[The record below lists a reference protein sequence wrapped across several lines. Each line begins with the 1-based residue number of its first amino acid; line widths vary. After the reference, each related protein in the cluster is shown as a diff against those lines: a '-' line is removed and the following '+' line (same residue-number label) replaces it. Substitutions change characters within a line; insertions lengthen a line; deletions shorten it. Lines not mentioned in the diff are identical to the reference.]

1 MCPAC
6 ATVNLTLLEIK
17 EKANRFFVANVDRGW
32 VTDSDPVD
40 KMKYV
45 VVTGGVLSGL
55 GKGVTASSIGVLLK
69 SAGLRVTAVKI
80 DPYLNTDAGTMSPFE
95 HGEVFVL
102 DDGGEVD
109 LDLGNY
115 ERFLDVCLTKEN
127 NITTGKV
134 YESVIEKE
142 RRGDY
147 LGKTVQ
153 VIPHITNEIQ
163 DWIERVAHTPSDGNG
178 KEPDACVIELGGTV
192 GDIESAPFVEALR
205 QFQFRVGQENVCF
218 VHVSLIP
225 VMGPVGEQKTKP
237 TQHTV
242 KDLRGLGINPHMLV
256 CRSKSPLIDET
267 RQKISAFC
275 HVPPEAVISA
285 HDVSNIYQVP
295 IMMESQ
301 GVTEML
307 SERFGFKLSSKRKL
321 LEDWKDLA
329 DHVDSLEDAEEV
341 HIAVAGKYTDLS
353 DSYLSIIKALQHASF
368 KVDRKLVID
377 WIESSVLDED
387 AKKTDLESYEQAWGL
402 LKAADGILVPGGFG
416 IRGIEG
422 KIKAAEYARKN
433 SIPYLGVCLGL
444 QVATIEFCRN
454 VLGLEGANSTEF
466 DEDPPHAA
474 VVFMPEISKT
484 HMGGTM
490 RLGTKPTPFLV
501 DDCKIK
507 RLYGGAAHV
516 DERHRHR
523 YEVNPE
529 LIKEIEESGLVFVGK
544 DETGERCEI
553 MELEGHPYFVGT
565 QYHPEFKSRPDRPS
579 PPFLGLL
586 MAASGME
593 V

>member
-1 MCPAC
+1 M
-6 ATVNLTLLEIK
+6 
-17 EKANRFFVANVDRGW
+17 ANVDRGW
-32 VTDSDPVD
+32 ATDSDPVD
-40 KMKYV
+40 EMKYV

-115 ERFLDVCLTKEN
+115 ERFLDVCLTREN

-134 YESVIEKE
+134 YENVIQKE

-192 GDIESAPFVEALR
+192 GDIESAPFIEALR

-256 CRSKSPLIDET
+256 CRSTSPLIDET

-275 HVPPEAVISA
+275 HVPPEAVVSA

-295 IMMESQ
+295 IMLESQ

-307 SERFGFKLSSKRKL
+307 ADRFGFKLSSKRKL
-321 LEDWKDLA
+321 LEDWKKLA

-353 DSYLSIIKALQHASF
+353 DSYLSVIKALQHASF

-377 WIESSVLDED
+377 WIESSVLDEE
-387 AKKTDLESYEQAWGL
+387 AKNSDQGAHDEAWSL
-402 LKAADGILVPGGFG
+402 LKEADGILVPGGFG

-422 KIKAAEYARKN
+422 KIKAAEYAREN
-433 SIPYLGVCLGL
+433 NVPYLGVCLGL

-466 DEDPPHAA
+466 EEEPPHAA
-474 VVFMPEISKT
+474 VIFMPEISKT

-507 RLYGGAAHV
+507 RLYGGTDHV

-529 LIKEIEESGLVFVGK
+529 LIERIEESGLVYVGK